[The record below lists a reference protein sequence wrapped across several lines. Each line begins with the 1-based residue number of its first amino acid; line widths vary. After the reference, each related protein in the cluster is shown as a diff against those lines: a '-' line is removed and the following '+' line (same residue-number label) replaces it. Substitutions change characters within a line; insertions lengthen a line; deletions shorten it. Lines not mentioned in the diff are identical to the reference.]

1 MMQRAFSLLLA
12 VLTLALFMP
21 GCGTNIQRESEPV
34 PKADTSSQENGDI
47 PVLRILIDLTIGED
61 TSSKCADV
69 ELFLTSH
76 VEGCGTDFT
85 VEVEA
90 LPTISEPDKRNPL
103 LTGLHMELMTGG
115 PDLFIMRNFANDMG
129 LYTDLKNFF
138 PYPTSAMR
146 QRLFLPLDE
155 YIERDDNADWGRLQ
169 PTLLEAG
176 KLDGSQQIVP
186 LSYSITAAL
195 VDCDKYTPSETFPMD
210 WQQMLNSSDP
220 VIQQASYNQIDMLGV
235 LADYSKEELA
245 FSEEDLLKYL
255 QKIHEIRQS
264 LDYTELDT
272 WGMQQSIMLCPL
284 NDSILYADE
293 ESNFWMIPTYNQK
306 GGVTARVDTFAAIS
320 RNTEY
325 PEEAYSILRALISK
339 EYQQTG
345 IGFRLPVYT
354 GLGQDGASIG
364 GGWYLDEW
372 DYHQLKSLQEQINA
386 VEFTTPLSNEMESLF
401 RECSRMDDETEL
413 QEAVHDAYARMRMM
427 LAES

>member
-21 GCGTNIQRESEPV
+21 GCGTIIQRESEPV

-176 KLDGSQQIVP
+176 KLDGSQLQ
-186 LSYSITAAL
+186 
-195 VDCDKYTPSETFPMD
+195 
-210 WQQMLNSSDP
+210 
-220 VIQQASYNQIDMLGV
+220 YN
-235 LADYSKEELA
+235 
-245 FSEEDLLKYL
+245 
-255 QKIHEIRQS
+255 
-264 LDYTELDT
+264 
-272 WGMQQSIMLCPL
+272 C
-284 NDSILYADE
+284 
-293 ESNFWMIPTYNQK
+293 
-306 GGVTARVDTFAAIS
+306 
-320 RNTEY
+320 
-325 PEEAYSILRALISK
+325 RA
-339 EYQQTG
+339 
-345 IGFRLPVYT
+345 
-354 GLGQDGASIG
+354 
-364 GGWYLDEW
+364 
-372 DYHQLKSLQEQINA
+372 
-386 VEFTTPLSNEMESLF
+386 
-401 RECSRMDDETEL
+401 C
-413 QEAVHDAYARMRMM
+413 
-427 LAES
+427 